1 MAFAFRLCLILLG
14 LMPFLLSP
22 VTPLAI
28 EVQSTGPQS
37 TSIPISGTDEKPW
50 PGIQPIDPPD
60 PPVPTKLPMPTGTPF
75 LIDTGLVYKITA
87 GEPFLIG
94 IDNYLKSLADG
105 AKVNTNPRVSWVSLD
120 STHRAITGRVPRDY
134 PTSRVLVFITG
145 RYRLGGRVIDLGYI
159 LALEVQRS
167 VSISLLRST
176 PLPTVRTVG
185 SATSRP
191 TSIHTT
197 PRTTTPRTTTP
208 RTTTPRTTTPRTTLH
223 IHTTP
228 HTTTARTTTV
238 RTTTSR
244 TTTSR
249 TTTPRTPTTP
259 LTTSRTI
266 PSGLPNPTL
275 FPREKYN
282 IPFDPYKLSPGDIV
296 TSISTEPQSDWVR
309 PNAPLN
315 MRPTSLMGIVPPR
328 QPPGTIKVRLSFK
341 NPATGF
347 LYIVPFTI
355 IIRPEPT
362 FHTLL

>member
-1 MAFAFRLCLILLG
+1 MAFAFRLCLALLG
-14 LMPFLLSP
+14 LVSFLLSP
-22 VTPLAI
+22 ASPLAI
-28 EVQSTGPQS
+28 EVHSTLPNGPES
-37 TSIPISGTDEKPW
+37 TSIPAPGPDGKPW

-87 GEPFLIG
+87 GEPFLIR
-94 IDNYLKSLADG
+94 IDNYLKTFADG
-105 AKVNTNPRVSWVSLD
+105 AKVNTHPRVSWVSLD
-120 STHRAITGRVPRDY
+120 STHRAITGRVPKDY
-134 PTSRVLVFITG
+134 PTSRVLVFILG

-167 VSISLLRST
+167 VSITGSLLRST
-176 PLPTVRTVG
+176 PLPTVRTIG
-185 SATSRP
+185 SGTSRP
-191 TSIHTT
+191 TSTHTT
-197 PRTTTPRTTTP
+197 T
-208 RTTTPRTTTPRTTLH
+208 RTTTPRTTLH

-228 HTTTARTTTV
+228 RTTARTTTV

-249 TTTPRTPTTP
+249 TTTPHTTTPRTTPRTPTTP
-259 LTTSRTI
+259 LTTARTI

-275 FPREKYN
+275 FPREKYT
-282 IPFDPYKLSPGDIV
+282 IPFDPYKLKPGDIV

-309 PNAPLN
+309 PNVPLN
-315 MRPTSLMGIVPPR
+315 MRPTSLMGIVPPT

-355 IIRPEPT
+355 VVRPEPT